1 MRQGIRLIREGGG
14 WRGSRQET
22 GDHTRKFVS
31 LHLLLILILVVQI
44 ICLNC
49 NNWFVLCLLLVPSK
63 TWNTRWQGQ
72 QVTHSYSALIQSYFK
87 INGKES
93 VKCVLR
99 KDCCSI
105 ERTCVKTVYR
115 LYQDFFERE
124 SALLVVV
131 EEEDEGGEG
140 MKPGEETKK
149 ENWDHRAMTPD
160 S

>member
-1 MRQGIRLIREGGG
+1 M
-14 WRGSRQET
+14 
-22 GDHTRKFVS
+22 
-31 LHLLLILILVVQI
+31 
-44 ICLNC
+44 
-49 NNWFVLCLLLVPSK
+49 
-63 TWNTRWQGQ
+63 
-72 QVTHSYSALIQSYFK
+72 
-87 INGKES
+87 
-93 VKCVLR
+93 KCVLR

-149 ENWDHRAMTPD
+149 EN
-160 S
+160 